1 MSKLDDMLTEYGTH
15 VHHSIALDVGN
26 RVPVN
31 VALRLSTGE
40 EILIAL
46 LDTGREMSIDI
57 DGFDADGDRK
67 LTTFTFPEKG
77 HTSPHIDNLKT
88 IVMMRRENSKEG

>member
-1 MSKLDDMLTEYGTH
+1 MSKLDDMLTEFGTH
-15 VHHSIALDVGN
+15 VSYELHIEVDSQT
-26 RVPVN
+26 PTN

-77 HTSPHIDNLKT
+77 MTSPHIDNLKT
-88 IVMMRRENSKEG
+88 IVMMKR

>member
-1 MSKLDDMLTEYGTH
+1 MSKLDDMLSEYGTE
-15 VHHSIALDVGN
+15 VHHSLDLDIGK
-26 RVPVN
+26 RTHTN

-46 LDTGREMSIDI
+46 IDTGREMSIDV
-57 DGFDADGDRK
+57 DAFDHAGDRK

-77 HTSPHIDNLKT
+77 VMSEQIENLKT
-88 IVMMRRENSKEG
+88 VVMVKR